1 MSITLSE
8 VEYKYLGSISSG
20 LADLLDLIA
29 SESTP
34 SRAYIS
40 SDNCVAIKRL
50 KNYAEANPDDA
61 GDVQMILDK
70 VEKNGEIDI
79 AWG

>member
-8 VEYKYLGSISSG
+8 VEYKYLGGISSG

-40 SDNCVAIKRL
+40 RDNGVAINML
-50 KNYAEANPDDA
+50 KDYAETNPDDA